1 MKKTKYNSSNKNF
14 HLIIDPNENVITT
27 NLDSIDYNDPDDSS
41 PDLETIKELV
51 AFIKNLIPNLE
62 EKFGLKQEP
71 EVPEEDEFDEINFG
85 EVLEVITTKPQTK
98 QEMLNHFTPKKKVK
112 TEKKAVKSKSKEE
125 VIESFNFEIDPNASY
140 SIGSYVDFY
149 LHDKTNEKYG
159 WVEGNISNL
168 NRVSNKFT
176 ISYQEGSLIKTIE
189 VLPERM
195 REKVEIKAP
204 NGNIM
209 RIQKIVHENSKKVEI
224 YTPPLKNK
232 EFAIALDNGS
242 RSKMSDAV
250 SIMSGGLSAVAIGGG
265 TTDRTNS
272 ANVPMEQRSRV

>member
-41 PDLETIKELV
+41 PDLETVKELV

-62 EKFGLKQEP
+62 ERFGLANIFA
-71 EVPEEDEFDEINFG
+71 PEEDEFDEINFG

-112 TEKKAVKSKSKEE
+112 TEKKVTKSKVNADSENF
-125 VIESFNFEIDPNASY
+125 IFEIDPNASY
-140 SIGSYVDFY
+140 NIGNYVDFY
-149 LHDKTNEKYG
+149 LHDKANEKYG
-159 WVEGNISNL
+159 WVEGMITSWSKSTP
-168 NRVSNKFT
+168 REYA
-176 ISYQEGSLIKTIE
+176 ISYKEGEMIKS
-189 VLPERM
+189 VVVKPERM

-250 SIMSGGLSAVAIGGG
+250 NIMSGGLSAMAIGGG

-272 ANVPMEQRSRV
+272 ANVPMEQRSRI